1 MKLPIAFWIFAF
13 ALGMMSAAFGQAPSP
28 GLPANSTSPVGG
40 LALPGTTTG
49 AKPEGQ
55 PNETNTDESD
65 DTLYRGKTSESE
77 NPMMRD
83 EGRLHFKT
91 RPKEKVQEVDSLKKL
106 KSSGVDPR
114 FQSNL
119 LFSGASSIENLGARP
134 NETRSAEDEGD
145 PRFKTKHLV
154 FTADKKDEPKQAQ
167 SNSTPSPTPSPT
179 ASPPAKNSPKE

>member
-1 MKLPIAFWIFAF
+1 
-13 ALGMMSAAFGQAPSP
+13 
-28 GLPANSTSPVGG
+28 NNNSPVGG

-49 AKPEGQ
+49 VKTESPS
-55 PNETNTDESD
+55 NENNTDESD

-106 KSSGVDPR
+106 KSSGGDPK

-119 LFSGASSIENLGARP
+119 LFSGASSIENLGGKA
-134 NETRSAEDEGD
+134 NETRDAEEEGD
-145 PRFKTKHLV
+145 PRFKTK
-154 FTADKKDEPKQAQ
+154 
-167 SNSTPSPTPSPT
+167 
-179 ASPPAKNSPKE
+179 